1 MGAVLDRLRSSPTE
15 AAPPTP
21 TPAVP
26 PAPAPRPEPGSQ
38 PVSPLQLPE
47 PLATTTTLTTTT
59 TSGVANKETEA
70 ERIQRLRA
78 GSKRR
83 TRAYNPADAVKK
95 ARIESV

>member
-1 MGAVLDRLRSSPTE
+1 MGAVLDRLQS
-15 AAPPTP
+15 P

-26 PAPAPRPEPGSQ
+26 PPAPMPRPEPVLL

-47 PLATTTTLTTTT
+47 PVTKTTTT
-59 TSGVANKETEA
+59 TTTTKEVANKETEA

>member
-1 MGAVLDRLRSSPTE
+1 MGAVLDRLQSPTE
-15 AAPPTP
+15 AAPPPPTP

-26 PAPAPRPEPGSQ
+26 AVP
-38 PVSPLQLPE
+38 PLQLPE
-47 PLATTTTLTTTT
+47 PVTKTTTT
-59 TSGVANKETEA
+59 TTTTKEVANKETEA

>member
-1 MGAVLDRLRSSPTE
+1 MGAVLDRLQS
-15 AAPPTP
+15 P

-26 PAPAPRPEPGSQ
+26 PPAPMPRPEPVSQ

-47 PLATTTTLTTTT
+47 PVTKTTTT
-59 TSGVANKETEA
+59 TTTTTTTAGVANKETEA

>member
-1 MGAVLDRLRSSPTE
+1 MSIRMGAVLDRLQSPTE
-15 AAPPTP
+15 AAPPPPTP

-26 PAPAPRPEPGSQ
+26 AVP
-38 PVSPLQLPE
+38 PLQLPE
-47 PLATTTTLTTTT
+47 PVMKTTKTTTT
-59 TSGVANKETEA
+59 TTTTTKEVANKETEA

>member
-1 MGAVLDRLRSSPTE
+1 MGAVLDRLQSPTE
-15 AAPPTP
+15 AAPPPPTP

-26 PAPAPRPEPGSQ
+26 PLP
-38 PVSPLQLPE
+38 PLQLPE
-47 PLATTTTLTTTT
+47 PVTKTTTT
-59 TSGVANKETEA
+59 TTTTKEVANKETEA

>member
-1 MGAVLDRLRSSPTE
+1 MGAVLDRLQSPTE
-15 AAPPTP
+15 AAPPPPTP

-26 PAPAPRPEPGSQ
+26 AVP
-38 PVSPLQLPE
+38 PLQLPE
-47 PLATTTTLTTTT
+47 PVTKTTTT
-59 TSGVANKETEA
+59 TTTTTKEVANKETEA

>member
-1 MGAVLDRLRSSPTE
+1 MGAVLDRLQS
-15 AAPPTP
+15 P

-26 PAPAPRPEPGSQ
+26 PPAPMPRPEPVSQ

-47 PLATTTTLTTTT
+47 PVTKTTTT
-59 TSGVANKETEA
+59 TTTAGVAKKETEA

-95 ARIESV
+95 ARTESV